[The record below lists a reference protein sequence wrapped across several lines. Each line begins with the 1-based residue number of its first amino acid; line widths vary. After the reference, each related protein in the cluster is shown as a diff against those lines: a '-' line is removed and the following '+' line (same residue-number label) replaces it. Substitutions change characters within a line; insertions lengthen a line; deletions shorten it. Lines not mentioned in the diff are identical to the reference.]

1 MITIEIPDNKA
12 EIKRQI
18 EALERL
24 LVTDD
29 RKRKRLHKEVIKDLQ
44 EALNE

>member
-18 EALERL
+18 EGLERL

-29 RKRKRLHKEVIKDLQ
+29 RKRK
-44 EALNE
+44 